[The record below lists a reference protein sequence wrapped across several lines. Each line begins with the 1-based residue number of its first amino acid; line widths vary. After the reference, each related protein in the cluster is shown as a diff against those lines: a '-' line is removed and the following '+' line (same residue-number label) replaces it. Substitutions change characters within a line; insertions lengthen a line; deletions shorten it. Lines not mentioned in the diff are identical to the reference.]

1 MEDLLLF
8 IRIFFRDVCR
18 CWVCWLHIVIYIT
31 GNNMCLSFR
40 RKMPG
45 EGREP
50 GIAERC
56 LCLFDLYRVMWF
68 DLTSQP
74 VLFWSIHSLFSCD
87 INKTCFRHE
96 YPRYLSFFCKS
107 APVTPEWTQE
117 NCRTMTPNET
127 MEASE
132 RALKRSDQV
141 GRCEGDVM
149 FMPSLQGFV
158 G

>member
-1 MEDLLLF
+1 MEGLLF
-8 IRIFFRDVCR
+8 FVHSDFFFRDVCR
-18 CWVCWLHIVIYIT
+18 CWCCWLHIIT
-31 GNNMCLSFR
+31 SGNNMCFFFGDKCQGKEENQGLRSAVFV
-40 RKMPG
+40 
-45 EGREP
+45 
-50 GIAERC
+50 C
-56 LCLFDLYRVMWF
+56 LTCIVWCDL

-74 VLFWSIHSLFSCD
+74 VLFWCIHWLFSCD

-96 YPRYLSFFCKS
+96 NPSYLSFFCKS

-127 MEASE
+127 VEASE